1 MRLSD
6 QLTIKIKELIEKNGL
21 QPGDKLPSERL
32 LAEHFKVSRPP
43 IREALR
49 ALASQGLIMTRASGG
64 TYLQTELVNWP
75 TQALNPLAQFIFDD
89 PHYRYDVLEARLAIE
104 KDTARLAALRA
115 TSKDKE
121 KIQHYYDIMM
131 RHQQLGENNL
141 AAKADTEFH
150 LAIVQAS
157 HNVVLLQIMR
167 GLFNLLLTNVEYNRR
182 TIFADKNPETSTAL
196 SQQHENLLHAILI
209 GDATKAEQSVSQHL
223 DFISSR
229 QRRLDEDQARQQRAT
244 RTV

>member
-6 QLTIKIKELIEKNGL
+6 QLTVKIKELIQENEL
-21 QPGDKLPSERL
+21 QAGDKLPSERL
-32 LAEHFKVSRPP
+32 LAELFKVSRPP

-49 ALASQGLIMTRASGG
+49 TLASQGLIMTRASGG
-64 TYLQTELVNWP
+64 TYLQTDLLNWP
-75 TQALNPLAQFIFDD
+75 TQALNPLNQFIFDD
-89 PHYRYDVLEARLAIE
+89 PHYRYDVLEARLALE
-104 KDTARLAALRA
+104 KSTARLAALRA

-121 KIQHYYDIMM
+121 AIQRCYDIMM
-131 RHQQLGENNL
+131 NHQQNGEATL

-150 LAIVQAS
+150 LAIAQAS

-167 GLFNLLLTNVEYNRR
+167 GLFNLLLTNVEHNRR
-182 TIFADKNPETSTAL
+182 TIFADNNPETIAAL
-196 SQQHENLLHAILI
+196 SQQHTDLLHAILAA
-209 GDATKAEQSVSQHL
+209 DATQAEQAVSHHL

-229 QRRLDEDQARQQRAT
+229 QKRLDEDQARQRRAT

>member
-21 QPGDKLPSERL
+21 QAGDKLPSERL
-32 LAEHFKVSRPP
+32 LAEQFKVSRPP

-64 TYLQTELVNWP
+64 TYLQTDLLNWP
-75 TQALNPLAQFIFDD
+75 TQALNPLTQFIFDD

-104 KDTARLAALRA
+104 KNTARLAATRG
-115 TSKDKE
+115 TVKDKAT
-121 KIQHYYDIMM
+121 IQRCYDIMM
-131 RHQQLGENNL
+131 DHQQKGESAL

-167 GLFNLLLTNVEYNRR
+167 GLFNLLLTNVEHNRR
-182 TIFADKNPETSTAL
+182 TIFADNNPETINAL
-196 SQQHENLLHAILI
+196 SHQHENLLRAILM
-209 GDATKAEQSVSQHL
+209 GDANKAEQAVSQHL

-229 QRRLDEDQARQQRAT
+229 QRRLDEDQARQKRAN